1 MVSTAAIRVKTL
13 AWVTIWATLA
23 LLALGNVVTTT
34 GSGMGCGDHWP
45 DCNGQWIPDLSNPS
59 VLIEFS
65 HRVLAGLIGLLTLI
79 TAVIAWQVKAAPH
92 RKRLTITS
100 VVALLL
106 LILQI
111 VLGALTVR
119 YELPPRVV
127 FLHLG
132 VSMAFFAAL
141 VVLAHLARDA
151 ASERAKSVGACA
163 IAVARFHTLSRW
175 TAAVLYLQILL
186 GAHVRHS
193 GAGLACGAQWLDA
206 LLCQGQWIPPLQ
218 ELPMVQF
225 THRLLALIVAGLIMS
240 VAAQARR
247 AQLPYA
253 LVRQARGAAA
263 LVVLQIAFGV
273 MSVTSL
279 LSAHWTTLHL
289 VTAALMLALL
299 VGLVAQSRPSV
310 LIEGSAAQSREVAA
324 S

>member
-1 MVSTAAIRVKTL
+1 MAQPITVVDAFTDTAFSGNPAAVCVLTEERDKRWMQLVAREMNHAETAFL
-13 AWVTIWATLA
+13 LRRADAWALRWFTPTVEVDLCGHATLA
-23 LLALGNVVTTT
+23 SAHVLWET
-34 GSGMGCGDHWP
+34 GG
-45 DCNGQWIPDLSNPS
+45 
-59 VLIEFS
+59 
-65 HRVLAGLIGLLTLI
+65 IG
-79 TAVIAWQVKAAPH
+79 
-92 RKRLTITS
+92 
-100 VVALLL
+100 
-106 LILQI
+106 
-111 VLGALTVR
+111 
-119 YELPPRVV
+119 
-127 FLHLG
+127 
-132 VSMAFFAAL
+132 
-141 VVLAHLARDA
+141 RD
-151 ASERAKSVGACA
+151 ET
-163 IAVARFHTLSRW
+163 ARFHTLSRW

-206 LLCQGQWIPPLQ
+206 LLCQGQWIPSLQ